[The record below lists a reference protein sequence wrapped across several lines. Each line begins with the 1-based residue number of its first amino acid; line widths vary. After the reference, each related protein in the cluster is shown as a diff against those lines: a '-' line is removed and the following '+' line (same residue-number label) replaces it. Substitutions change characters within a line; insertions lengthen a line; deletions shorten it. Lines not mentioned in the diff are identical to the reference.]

1 MLTFG
6 ALSSVFDYLTFGV
19 LLWLMHAAEAEFR
32 TGWFL
37 ESVISA
43 TLVVLVVRTRGRLSA
58 SVPLRSLLT
67 ATVAVIGVT
76 LALPF
81 TPMAAVLGF
90 APVPSAFV
98 AAMVTIVFAYIVS
111 AEVAK
116 RWFYRCVSL

>member
-6 ALSSVFDYLTFGV
+6 TLSSVFDYLTFGV
-19 LLWLMHAAEAEFR
+19 LLWLMHAGEAEFR

-43 TLVVLVVRTRGRLSA
+43 TLIVLVVRSRGRLSA
-58 SVPLRSLLT
+58 SVPSRSLLT
-67 ATVAVIGVT
+67 ATAGVIGIT

-90 APVPSAFV
+90 AAVPSAFI
-98 AAMVTIVFAYIVS
+98 AAMVAIVFAYIVS
-111 AEVAK
+111 AEFAK
-116 RWFYRCVSL
+116 RWFYRRVNL